1 MRQLWHPARGFATGP
16 IFGRGAFVMP
26 SLHLS
31 QVDRGWG
38 IRRLF
43 EAEDFT

>member
-1 MRQLWHPARGFATGP
+1 MRQIWHPARGFATGP
-16 IFGRGAFVMP
+16 TFGRRALVTP

-31 QVDRGWG
+31 QAAGAWG

-43 EAEDFT
+43 EAEEFT